1 MIEKLNGLRH
11 LKVTSNLK
19 RDNKSDNPKN
29 QENKNNNQ
37 NSDSQEKKEN
47 THKDLL
53 PIDLVIE
60 KLNNNHYYKKKSMH
74 FELLSSD
81 DGETVLVKSNDNI
94 IKRLS
99 PSDIYKIFNRVKSQ
113 DEDSPIKGGLLNI
126 NI

>member
-19 RDNKSDNPKN
+19 RDNKNDNPKN
-29 QENKNNNQ
+29 QEDKNN
-37 NSDSQEKKEN
+37 NSDSQEKNEN
-47 THKDLL
+47 TSQELL
-53 PIDLVIE
+53 SIDLVIE
-60 KLNNNHYYKKKSMH
+60 KLNDNHYYKKKSMH

-81 DGETVLVKSNDNI
+81 DGETVLIKSNDNI

-99 PSDIYKIFNRVKSQ
+99 PSDVYKIFDRVKIQ